1 MVSVISADVV
11 VKVWSMASD
20 AMRWE
25 RVFCEEEDSNL
36 VDLLPT
42 RKLDTLVEAENNER
56 IVAFLFQI
64 MFSS

>member
-1 MVSVISADVV
+1 MVSVISAEV
-11 VKVWSMASD
+11 VKDWSMASD
-20 AMRWE
+20 AIRRD
-25 RVFCEEEDSNL
+25 RVFCEEEDINL